1 MTKRPILIL
10 TVAVA
15 AVLSLAVTACGDDD
29 TSTASSDTSTT
40 ATTASGSN
48 SDAEQAAEDAA
59 GAAIGGDC
67 AFLGKIAGT
76 GFEQAFDPTALMG
89 NGQGAVDFGAVY
101 APLADQLSQVAD
113 AAPDE
118 IADSFHT
125 LADGFKEVA
134 DQLDG
139 VKIDFSDPQNMDPDA
154 MAKLEAVG
162 STLDTAEFQAAS
174 DEIDAWISANCD
186 ISTNG

>member
-1 MTKRPILIL
+1 MTKRPIWVLF
-10 TVAVA
+10 VA
-15 AVLSLAVTACGDDD
+15 AAALLSLAVTACGDDD
-29 TSTASSDTSTT
+29 TTNASDSSSTT
-40 ATTASGSN
+40 TSAPK

-59 GAAIGGDC
+59 SAALGGKC

-101 APLADQLSQVAD
+101 GPLADQLTQVAD

-125 LADGFKEVA
+125 LADGFKQVA
-134 DQLDG
+134 DQLKG
-139 VKIDFSDPQNMDPDA
+139 VSIDFSDPQNMDPDA
-154 MAKLEAVG
+154 LAKLEAVG
-162 STLDTAEFQAAS
+162 SSLDTAEFQAAS
-174 DEIDAWISANCD
+174 DDVDTWMSANCD
-186 ISTNG
+186 ASANG